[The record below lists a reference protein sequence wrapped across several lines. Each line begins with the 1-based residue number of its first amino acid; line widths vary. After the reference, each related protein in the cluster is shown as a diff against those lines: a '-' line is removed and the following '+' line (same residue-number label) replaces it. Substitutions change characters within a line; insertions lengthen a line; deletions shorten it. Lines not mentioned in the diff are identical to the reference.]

1 MTNDKGHETVIG
13 PLSFVIG
20 DGVGNLKG
28 ICMSIRHSI
37 PLFSGLLLLVA
48 GGVVHGML
56 TGRWTHSD
64 MTGIA
69 ARVHQVPTQI
79 NDWVCIEEGSVSDEE
94 LKLAELHSYVMRH
107 YRNQR
112 TGAIV
117 TMLLMCGPT
126 GPVAVH
132 PPTACYAGQGYEQI
146 GDVAVHRVVLTQPAG
161 PNPSSPNS
169 TETQRLMTAQF
180 RKPGRG
186 SGQKAR
192 IFWSWSTNGSW
203 STPTSPRLEFAGSP
217 ALFKLY
223 VTQEAHDLLP
233 LDGTTPPEEFLREL
247 LPVLRQSV
255 FSSEPRVLAAAS

>member
-1 MTNDKGHETVIG
+1 
-13 PLSFVIG
+13 
-20 DGVGNLKG
+20 
-28 ICMSIRHSI
+28 MSIRQSL
-37 PLFSGLLLLVA
+37 PLLSGLILLVA

-56 TGRWTHSD
+56 TGRWEASD
-64 MTGIA
+64 MTGVA
-69 ARVHQVPTQI
+69 ARVHQVPREI
-79 NDWVCIEEGSVSDEE
+79 NDWVCIEEGSVSDAE
-94 LKLAELHSYVMRH
+94 LEIAELHSYVMRH

-146 GDVAVHRVVLTQPAG
+146 GDVTLHRVVPGQHSATSLAIPD
-161 PNPSSPNS
+161 SR
-169 TETQRLMTAQF
+169 ETHHLMTAQF
-180 RKPGRG
+180 RRPGRG
-186 SGQKAR
+186 SVQKAR

-203 STPTSPRLEFAGSP
+203 STPASPRLEFAGSP

-223 VTQEAHDLLP
+223 VTQQAHDLLP

-247 LPVLRQSV
+247 LPVLRHSV
-255 FSSEPRVLAAAS
+255 FPSEAAALAAAS

>member
-1 MTNDKGHETVIG
+1 
-13 PLSFVIG
+13 
-20 DGVGNLKG
+20 
-28 ICMSIRHSI
+28 MSIRQSI
-37 PLFSGLLLLVA
+37 PLFSGLLLLIA

-56 TGRWTHSD
+56 TGRWESSD
-64 MTGIA
+64 LTGVA

-79 NDWVCIEEGSVSDEE
+79 NDWVCIEEASVSDAE
-94 LKLAELHSYVMRH
+94 LKMAELHSYVMRH

-146 GDVAVHRVVLTQPAG
+146 GEVSLHRVVLEQQAG
-161 PNPSSPNS
+161 AKTSNPIS
-169 TETQRLMTAQF
+169 TETHRLMTAQF

-186 SGQKAR
+186 NARKAR
-192 IFWSWSTNGSW
+192 IFWSWSTDGNW
-203 STPTSPRLEFAGSP
+203 STPASPRLEFAGSP
-217 ALFKLY
+217 LLFKLY

-233 LDGTTPPEEFLREL
+233 LDGATPPEEFLREL
-247 LPVLRQSV
+247 LPVLRQNV
-255 FSSEPRVLAAAS
+255 FATEPAALAAAS

>member
-1 MTNDKGHETVIG
+1 MPGLLN
-13 PLSFVIG
+13 L
-20 DGVGNLKG
+20 VGCTAGSLKDTS
-28 ICMSIRHSI
+28 MSIRHSI
-37 PLFSGLLLLVA
+37 PLFSGLLLLIA

-56 TGRWTHSD
+56 TGRWETSD
-64 MTGIA
+64 LTGVA
-69 ARVHQVPTQI
+69 ARVHQVPKQI
-79 NDWVCIEEGSVSDEE
+79 NDWICIEEASVSDAE
-94 LKLAELHSYVMRH
+94 LKMAELHSYVMRH

-146 GDVAVHRVVLTQPAG
+146 GDVLVHRVVLGQQPMAE
-161 PNPSSPNS
+161 SSTVAS
-169 TETQRLMTAQF
+169 TETHRLMTAQF
-180 RKPGRG
+180 RKPGRAN
-186 SGQKAR
+186 SSKAR

-203 STPTSPRLEFAGSP
+203 STPTSPRLEFAGTP

-223 VTQEAHDLLP
+223 VTQEVHDLLP

-255 FSSEPRVLAAAS
+255 FSSEPAALAAAS